1 MPSSK
6 ILYILSFKYAGLS
19 DNAFGSTCAL
29 KFAIQKL
36 LFSPLYP
43 VITSSRLNHR
53 YILSVGSSVLCQ
65 KGQGGKQQ
73 GFLLYPVPWHT
84 ERSACEEKVGVLV
97 PASDVYSFLH

>member
-43 VITSSRLNHR
+43 VITSSRCL
-53 YILSVGSSVLCQ
+53 Q
-65 KGQGGKQQ
+65 
-73 GFLLYPVPWHT
+73 F
-84 ERSACEEKVGVLV
+84 
-97 PASDVYSFLH
+97 PASSEHGLAILGQLPISQVLHKNSGPGTQGCHLSTPLHFLEIT